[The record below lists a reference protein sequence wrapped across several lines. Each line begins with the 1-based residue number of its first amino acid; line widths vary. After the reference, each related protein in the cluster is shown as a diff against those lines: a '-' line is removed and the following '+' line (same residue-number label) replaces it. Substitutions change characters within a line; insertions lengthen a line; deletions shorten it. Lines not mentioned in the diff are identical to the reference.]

1 MIDYQEFGVQQIPQ
15 EFAIGGVYMPPLLV
29 AGLLGALVTVL
40 TAYLLNRYR
49 LSRYFFYPPLV
60 SRSMMVIYTVFIGTF
75 IIGA

>member
-1 MIDYQEFGVQQIPQ
+1 MMPIPH

-29 AGLLGALVTVL
+29 AGMFGIIATVVTARLLD
-40 TAYLLNRYR
+40 RYR

-60 SRSMMVIYTVFIGTF
+60 SLALMIIYTVLIGTF

>member
-1 MIDYQEFGVQQIPQ
+1 MQQLPH

-29 AGLLGALVTVL
+29 AGLLAALLTVL

-60 SRSMMVIYTVFIGTF
+60 SLSIMVIYTVFIGTY
-75 IIGA
+75 IVGA

>member
-1 MIDYQEFGVQQIPQ
+1 MIDYQEFGLQQIPH

-60 SRSMMVIYTVFIGTF
+60 SLSLSVIYTIFIGTY
-75 IIGA
+75 ILGA